1 MLPITHCLW
10 SPTRLLRWPVAGVGR
25 HLPAPPAWRELL
37 SPRRS
42 VVHKQFVGGGRE
54 LLGQAGVFR
63 PNVRRRGRWTAA
75 LLEALLSVT
84 SGGFLSPPDTSRFV
98 WTRPD
103 PLGPGAEL
111 TRLSLSSEEPRLLS
125 AERARTRAGP
135 GMRSGAGRPVPAW
148 TVCAPPQTHTRV
160 RISPRLRA

>member
-1 MLPITHCLW
+1 MLPITHCSW
-10 SPTRLLRWPVAGVGR
+10 SPARLLWWPVAGVGR

-37 SPRRS
+37 SPRCS
-42 VVHKQFVGGGRE
+42 VVHKQFVGRVCE
-54 LLGQAGVFR
+54 LLEEAGVFR
-63 PNVRRRGRWTAA
+63 LNVCRRGRWTAA
-75 LLEALLSVT
+75 LLEALPSVT

-103 PLGPGAEL
+103 LLGPGAEL

-125 AERARTRAGP
+125 AERTRARAGP
-135 GMRSGAGRPVPAW
+135 GMCSGARWPVPAW